1 MGATSEP
8 SWLTAR
14 PCRRKRNATILNGGV
29 APFAIG
35 HPREPSGSTRTTRT
49 GQRKRSW
56 KTWRKKRDNYID
68 NYRWQ
73 DAHHLRPAPFLDLA
87 SPVRSPIAHL
97 PRLLTR
103 QMIVKGTSL
112 ALVFID
118 RLIDSLLAHS
128 LFSAINQSQP
138 DWFHCS
144 PAQKIMGLNKGN
156 REKISPVW

>member
-68 NYRWQ
+68 NYRGQ
-73 DAHHLRPAPFLDLA
+73 DAVAVGTDQPGGHVLHVAEERKTRSLA
-87 SPVRSPIAHL
+87 SYDET
-97 PRLLTR
+97 LTEG
-103 QMIVKGTSL
+103 QKAGLES
-112 ALVFID
+112 
-118 RLIDSLLAHS
+118 
-128 LFSAINQSQP
+128 SAMDNRWPAYIKATLEQIPEAQSQIAC
-138 DWFHCS
+138 DKFHVATYLGGRR
-144 PAQKIMGLNKGN
+144 PGAQAGT
-156 REKISPVW
+156 